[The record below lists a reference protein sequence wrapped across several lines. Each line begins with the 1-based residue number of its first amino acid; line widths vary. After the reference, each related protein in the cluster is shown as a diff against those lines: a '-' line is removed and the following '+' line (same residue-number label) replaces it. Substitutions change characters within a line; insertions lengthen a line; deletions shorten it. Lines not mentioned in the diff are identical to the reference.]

1 MKLDLVIHGNSNHTG
16 MGIHTYN
23 LIKELSKS
31 RTVAFVPIQPLQYQ
45 NIDEVIQK
53 ALDMRCHITG
63 KEPAIMNYHAEWMVK
78 FCGHP
83 RIGFAIFETDKI
95 PDLELAYYLTLDKIL
110 VPSKWAKDVLVKNL
124 SRLNVVGQ
132 AEKQAWTYEIY
143 VVPEGYDPEIFC

>member
-1 MKLDLVIHGNSNHTG
+1 MKLDFVIHGNSNCTG

-23 LIKELSKS
+23 LIKELGKS
-31 RTVAFVPIQPLQYQ
+31 RNVAFVPIQPLQYQ
-45 NIDEVIQK
+45 TIDEVIQK
-53 ALDMRCHITG
+53 ALDMRQYITG

-110 VPSKWAKDVLVKNL
+110 VPSEWGKTILEQNIIKEYRYV
-124 SRLNVVGQ
+124 SH
-132 AEKQAWTYEIY
+132 YEIV